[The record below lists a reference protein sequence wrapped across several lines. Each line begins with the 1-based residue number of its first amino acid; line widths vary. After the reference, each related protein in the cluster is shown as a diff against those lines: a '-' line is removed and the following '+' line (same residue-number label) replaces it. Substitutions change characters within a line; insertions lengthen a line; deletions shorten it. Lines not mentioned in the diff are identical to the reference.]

1 VKRPISDE
9 FVQSHNSPWSDEARR
24 RMEESDGIDLMD
36 QDVPADHEIER
47 SGVGK
52 AIDRRF
58 REVDMKEPA
67 RPSPLPRNSED
78 LRIAIDADDRSG
90 RTNELT
96 GHYRNVAG
104 ATTEI
109 KNPHSALEPR
119 ASQQTFRGSP
129 DERRLVDQ
137 APDLG
142 LRMAE
147 SICCVTHVTYLPSGS
162 EAIGGGQLVSRCA
175 GSVVRLDR

>member
-52 AIDRRF
+52 AIDRRL

-90 RTNELT
+90 RANELT

-109 KNPHSALEPR
+109 RRRAARFSLRWIGRQVGSLKARRREPK
-119 ASQQTFRGSP
+119 AHFHP
-129 DERRLVDQ
+129 
-137 APDLG
+137 
-142 LRMAE
+142 
-147 SICCVTHVTYLPSGS
+147 
-162 EAIGGGQLVSRCA
+162 SRCA
-175 GSVVRLDR
+175 LFCFPRVSLV